1 MDSLETSDLIIGSFD
16 ETVFDGIGNDSNSLI
31 YPSAIETNEFNSIIL
46 LIVFNTIYGS
56 IGWNV
61 AVNGVL
67 TERNWMEWA
76 SLKEWTWMKWSSS
89 SVVSAAPSPSSQDG
103 PPRFLRVQRRFIHPI
118 VGSDVHQI
126 QVRELPREIF
136 ERHPAIPFFNAHFNF
151 ISTFI
156 TCL

>member
-67 TERNWMEWA
+67 TERNWME
-76 SLKEWTWMKWSSS
+76 
-89 SVVSAAPSPSSQDG
+89 
-103 PPRFLRVQRRFIHPI
+103 
-118 VGSDVHQI
+118 
-126 QVRELPREIF
+126 
-136 ERHPAIPFFNAHFNF
+136 
-151 ISTFI
+151 
-156 TCL
+156 